1 MRNFANEWVA
11 AWNSH
16 DLDVIM
22 EHYSENIVFYS
33 PFIKK
38 VNNDVTGCITGK
50 KALREYFSRALS
62 VYTDLHFELYHVLE
76 GVDSQVLYYKSVG
89 NRLAAEMMVLG
100 DDGKIAE
107 VRAHYKEQ

>member
-1 MRNFANEWVA
+1 MSIFANEWVA

-16 DLDVIM
+16 DLDTIM
-22 EHYSENIVFYS
+22 EHYAEDIVFYS

-38 VNNDVTGCITGK
+38 VNDEVTGRITGK
-50 KALREYFSRALS
+50 RALREYFSRALS

-76 GVDSQVLYYKSVG
+76 GVDSLVLYYKSVG
-89 NRLAAEMMVLG
+89 NRLAAEMMVLNE
-100 DDGKIAE
+100 DEKIIE

>member
-1 MRNFANEWVA
+1 MSNFASEWLQ

-16 DLDVIM
+16 DLDQIM
-22 EHYSENIVFYS
+22 EHYSEDIVFYS

-38 VNNDVTGCITGK
+38 VNDEITGCITGK
-50 KALREYFSRALS
+50 SALREYFKSALS

-76 GVDSQVLYYKSVG
+76 GVDSHVLYYKSVG
-89 NRLAAEMMVLG
+89 NRLAAEMMVLN
-100 DDGKIAE
+100 DDGKIIE

>member
-1 MRNFANEWVA
+1 MSNFANEWLQ

-16 DLDVIM
+16 DLDQIM

-38 VNNDVTGCITGK
+38 VNNEVSGRITGK
-50 KALREYFSRALS
+50 KALREYFERALS

-89 NRLAAEMMVLG
+89 NRLAAEMMVLNE
-100 DDGKIAE
+100 DGKITE

>member
-1 MRNFANEWVA
+1 MSIFANEWVA
-11 AWNSH
+11 AWNSR

-22 EHYSENIVFYS
+22 EHYSEDIVFYS

-38 VNNDVTGCITGK
+38 VNNDVTGRITGK
-50 KALREYFSRALS
+50 KALREYFSRALT

-100 DDGKIAE
+100 DDGKILE